1 MLNLVAENKIT
12 DLTARDLL
20 EKLIDKPFSPQA
32 YVIANNLQA
41 VSDEGEL
48 TKLCKDAIK
57 QNPQAVEDFK
67 AGNSKSFNF
76 LVGKIMATTKGK
88 ASPAEVSKIIKEL
101 IDKN

>member
-1 MLNLVAENKIT
+1 MNVDFSAVLLSLVAFCG
-12 DLTARDLL
+12 LL
-20 EKLIDKPFSPQA
+20 WLLDSLLAKKSR
-32 YVIANNLQA
+32 V
-41 VSDEGEL
+41 
-48 TKLCKDAIK
+48 
-57 QNPQAVEDFK
+57 QAVEDFK